1 MYTIPIMSQTTIVKY
16 QNLELACKVN
26 TVSKYRSGKL
36 PLDKVLLSDEIF
48 KTVKNGKRANA
59 TDLENA
65 FGTKNVL
72 ECINIMLQKGN
83 YQISAEERK
92 EKVAEKKREI
102 IGYIHRNY
110 IDPKMK
116 TTIPITRIECA
127 LESIKAKFDPDIPVD
142 KQLQPILKK
151 LPCVMPMKRQ
161 EGQNGVL
168 KIPHQYIGNARNVI
182 LKYAG
187 INSERYDTK
196 GCIYEITFSQ
206 SQYDDLMQA
215 VNKFTYGQ
223 CTFEL
228 IT

>member
-83 YQISAEERK
+83 YHISAEERK
-92 EKVAEKKREI
+92 EKVAEKKEKLLAI
-102 IGYIHRNY
+102 FIV
-110 IDPKMK
+110 
-116 TTIPITRIECA
+116 TI
-127 LESIKAKFDPDIPVD
+127 
-142 KQLQPILKK
+142 
-151 LPCVMPMKRQ
+151 
-161 EGQNGVL
+161 
-168 KIPHQYIGNARNVI
+168 
-182 LKYAG
+182 
-187 INSERYDTK
+187 
-196 GCIYEITFSQ
+196 
-206 SQYDDLMQA
+206 
-215 VNKFTYGQ
+215 
-223 CTFEL
+223 L
-228 IT
+228 IQK